1 MRKTLIRLTE
11 SDLHRIVKETV
22 NKILNEGFGKGKKYG
37 YKTKDGEMAE
47 CQFVTSTFEDG
58 YPYSVGLIDH
68 YKKQVSPCHGY
79 YYPNRCAKGLMKLAL
94 KLGYTYV
101 DDEMPAAEN
110 KTLRV
115 KNMKES
121 VLRESNDPIGQ
132 FADICCKDEEILRC
146 KTAEEV
152 FNTINGHLQ
161 KTYKGRATER
171 KIASVAKDVTVSVC
185 LKLHIPGI

>member
-1 MRKTLIRLTE
+1 MRKILIRLTE
-11 SDLHRIVKETV
+11 RDLHRI
-22 NKILNEGFGKGKKYG
+22 I
-37 YKTKDGEMAE
+37 
-47 CQFVTSTFEDG
+47 
-58 YPYSVGLIDH
+58 
-68 YKKQVSPCHGY
+68 
-79 YYPNRCAKGLMKLAL
+79 
-94 KLGYTYV
+94 
-101 DDEMPAAEN
+101 
-110 KTLRV
+110 
-115 KNMKES
+115 KES
-121 VLRESNDPIGQ
+121 IQRVLREVNEQEEDDPIGQ

>member
-1 MRKTLIRLTE
+1 MKRININESQYKALLSEIIDGNSPDQLVYDGDTYIRLTE
-11 SDLHRIVKETV
+11 SDLHRIVKESV
-22 NKILNEGFGKGKKYG
+22 QKIL
-37 YKTKDGEMAE
+37 
-47 CQFVTSTFEDG
+47 
-58 YPYSVGLIDH
+58 
-68 YKKQVSPCHGY
+68 
-79 YYPNRCAKGLMKLAL
+79 
-94 KLGYTYV
+94 
-101 DDEMPAAEN
+101 
-110 KTLRV
+110 
-115 KNMKES
+115 KE
-121 VLRESNDPIGQ
+121 EYDPIGQ

>member
-11 SDLHRIVKETV
+11 GDLHRIVKESV
-22 NKILNEGFGKGKKYG
+22 NRILDEGWSSYA
-37 YKTKDGEMAE
+37 D
-47 CQFVTSTFEDG
+47 
-58 YPYSVGLIDH
+58 
-68 YKKQVSPCHGY
+68 Y
-79 YYPNRCAKGLMKLAL
+79 YYSDNEKEPKENNYFNPEKAKKEPSKSSRVRRREYMRKRQ
-94 KLGYTYV
+94 
-101 DDEMPAAEN
+101 EN
-110 KTLRV
+110 VEESTIMRLTESDLHKIV
-115 KNMKES
+115 KES
-121 VLRESNDPIGQ
+121 IQRVLREVNDPIGQ

-152 FNTINGHLQ
+152 FNTINSHLQ